1 MLRCTLSLNL
11 DMNETFTQCSLMFES
26 HMFDHRLFTFS
37 SFRSC
42 LRHRLLLLTSLLIV
56 YLFVQ
61 SYSKDQEDLQLQK
74 EL

>member
-37 SFRSC
+37 SDPVM
-42 LRHRLLLLTSLLIV
+42 LTSSIV
-56 YLFVQ
+56 VVNVIVNRVFVCPII
-61 SYSKDQEDLQLQK
+61 
-74 EL
+74 